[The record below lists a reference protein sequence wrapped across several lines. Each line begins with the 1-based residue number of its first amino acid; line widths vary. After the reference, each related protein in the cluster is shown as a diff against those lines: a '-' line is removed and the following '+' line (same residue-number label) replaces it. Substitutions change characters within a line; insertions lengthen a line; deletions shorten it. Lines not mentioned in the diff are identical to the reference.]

1 MSDRARLSKLS
12 TFAAEDNGASFL
24 GSHDFPAGLVD
35 SCSRLDPKGIVF
47 GTASAAWPAS
57 EADQLQTRQTLR
69 AAVAGKSF
77 LICSGAD
84 DKLVPY
90 RCAEP
95 FLNFFKRAATQWSD
109 VGFSVEDNVYPGTG
123 HVFSAEMVRDAVRFI
138 VDAVSADN
146 KKTPSTDDRSSKI

>member
-24 GSHDFPAGLVD
+24 GSRDFPAGLVD

-57 EADQLQTRQTLR
+57 EADQLRTRQTLR

-84 DKLVPY
+84 VKLVPY
-90 RCAEP
+90 HNTKP
-95 FLNFFKRAATQWSD
+95 KKNNNKKTTTQWSD
-109 VGFSVEDNVYPGTG
+109 VGFCGEDNVYPGTG
-123 HVFSAEMVRDAVRFI
+123 H
-138 VDAVSADN
+138 
-146 KKTPSTDDRSSKI
+146 